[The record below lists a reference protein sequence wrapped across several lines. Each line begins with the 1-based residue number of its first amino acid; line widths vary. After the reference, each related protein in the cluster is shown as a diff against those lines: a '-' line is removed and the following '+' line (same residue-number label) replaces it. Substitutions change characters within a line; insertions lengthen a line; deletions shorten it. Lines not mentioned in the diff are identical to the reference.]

1 MQINQDADCRA
12 ARDKRLTLSSTKS
25 FTISRSSHQDINGT
39 EPESWPKKLKTIQVS
54 PFRNINNFIGQAAL
68 AWDPKDQPFANISA
82 QRCNDTILQATIEVS
97 IQRSRCN
104 EKKLDRLAELVFI
117 CQHDCYLC
125 RQSGTRLWEPIPGP
139 KTLTQTMGF
148 AAGLLKALKS
158 QEICLNNF
166 HPSLSRIWPYLDFD
180 NPATR
185 DKPASSYRSDACILI
200 FHNFVYSDIS
210 SLKVRTFWRF
220 PPEQGMGLRMALNS
234 CLM

>member
-1 MQINQDADCRA
+1 MGRSPN
-12 ARDKRLTLSSTKS
+12 LGPKS
-25 FTISRSSHQDINGT
+25 LKQSRSLHLEILTILSPRLHSPGIQRTSLSQIFQL
-39 EPESWPKKLKTIQVS
+39 SVVTIQYCRWLYRSINPAQKMQWIKVGS
-54 PFRNINNFIGQAAL
+54 PCG
-68 AWDPKDQPFANISA
+68 
-82 QRCNDTILQATIEVS
+82 
-97 IQRSRCN
+97 
-104 EKKLDRLAELVFI
+104 VFI

-185 DKPASSYRSDACILI
+185 DKPASSYRSEACILI

>member
-1 MQINQDADCRA
+1 MGRSPNLGPKSLKQSRRA
-12 ARDKRLTLSSTKS
+12 SLS
-25 FTISRSSHQDINGT
+25 
-39 EPESWPKKLKTIQVS
+39 LL
-54 PFRNINNFIGQAAL
+54 RNINKKHFIGQAAL
-68 AWDPKDQPFANISA
+68 SWDPKDQPFANISA

-185 DKPASSYRSDACILI
+185 DKPASSYRSEACILI
-200 FHNFVYSDIS
+200 FHSDIS